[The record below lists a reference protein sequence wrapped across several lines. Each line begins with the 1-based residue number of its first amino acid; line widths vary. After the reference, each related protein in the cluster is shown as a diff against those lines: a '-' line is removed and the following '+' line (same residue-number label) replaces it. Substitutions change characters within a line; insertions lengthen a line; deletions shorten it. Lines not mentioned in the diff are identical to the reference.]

1 VVKNAPHYKLPVAP
15 YQRACATAMC
25 AITCAGIMFAAV
37 GSVVLYALAAVGHW
51 LRVVPKQKFQ
61 AQAEESVD

>member
-1 VVKNAPHYKLPVAP
+1 
-15 YQRACATAMC
+15 
-25 AITCAGIMFAAV
+25 MFAAV